1 MAQRRLMRREGRCR
15 VTEGKFERN
24 LNKFETLIVSF
35 YSSYKYFGAAKD
47 LPGVRELFEQEP
59 PPPPRKTRGELMR
72 EVDAN
77 YYGYLDDDDG
87 VLIPLEEKASKESL
101 KKSVDEW
108 KEKLKKGELNT
119 GGNDQEDDEEMPAIE
134 EDNANDELLAPRFV
148 SHVSVPTQEDIENAL
163 LRKKKRELMEQY
175 GI

>member
-1 MAQRRLMRREGRCR
+1 M
-15 VTEGKFERN
+15 FN
-24 LNKFETLIVSF
+24 
-35 YSSYKYFGAAKD
+35 SSYKYFGAAKD

-87 VLIPLEEKASKESL
+87 VLIPLEEKASKEAL
-101 KKSVDEW
+101 KKSVEEW

-119 GGNDQEDDEEMPAIE
+119 GGDDKEDEEMPAIE
-134 EDNANDELLAPRFV
+134 ETDELLAPRFV
-148 SHVSVPTQEDIENAL
+148 SHVSVPTQKDIEDAL

-175 GI
+175 GIQ